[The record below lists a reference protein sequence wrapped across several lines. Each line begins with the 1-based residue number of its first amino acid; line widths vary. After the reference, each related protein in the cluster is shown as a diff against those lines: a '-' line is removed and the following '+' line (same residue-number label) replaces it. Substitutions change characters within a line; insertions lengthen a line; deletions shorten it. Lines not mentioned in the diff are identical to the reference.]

1 MQNSSKEYDWFIK
14 YDCKYWYNW
23 SYAFSLCSANSVSM
37 SNANRL
43 PKLVNLN
50 SYVETF
56 PFRPVVFLEDTRFHE
71 ERSSKD
77 V

>member
-1 MQNSSKEYDWFIK
+1 
-14 YDCKYWYNW
+14 
-23 SYAFSLCSANSVSM
+23 M
-37 SNANRL
+37 SIANRL